1 MRFESSRDRGSL
13 SGTELKVDAVPGA
26 AYTRRM
32 RAIGVWLS
40 VVLVGCGGAVPASE
54 TASSEAAPVEDEAPL
69 APLASEGTI
78 ARAELDAVLE
88 QGLGRFLG
96 RVTTEA
102 HLEGGRFVGHRLV
115 ELRSEL
121 FAGVDLLPGDTL
133 VEVNG
138 MPIERPEQAL
148 RAWEALRVASE
159 LTLDILR
166 DGEARQ
172 LRYAIEE

>member
-1 MRFESSRDRGSL
+1 MR
-13 SGTELKVDAVPGA
+13 V
-26 AYTRRM
+26 M
-32 RAIGVWLS
+32 AIWLG
-40 VVLVGCGGAVPASE
+40 VVLAGCGGAV
-54 TASSEAAPVEDEAPL
+54 ASSAPVETVASAEEEAPV
-69 APLASEGTI
+69 APPRREGTI

-102 HLEGGRFVGHRLV
+102 HLEGGRFVGHRLL

-121 FAGVDLLPGDTL
+121 FAGVDLQAGDTL

-138 MPIERPEQAL
+138 MPVERPEQAL

-172 LRYAIEE
+172 LRYAIED

>member
-1 MRFESSRDRGSL
+1 MR
-13 SGTELKVDAVPGA
+13 VMA
-26 AYTRRM
+26 
-32 RAIGVWLS
+32 VWLG
-40 VVLVGCGGAVPASE
+40 VVLAGCGGAV
-54 TASSEAAPVEDEAPL
+54 ASSAPVETAASVEEEAPV
-69 APLASEGTI
+69 APPRSEGTI

-138 MPIERPEQAL
+138 MPVERPEQAL

-166 DGEARQ
+166 EGEARQ
-172 LRYAIEE
+172 LRYAIED